1 MHNETLGIKLSFLG
15 TGTSQGVPVITCE
28 CEVCHSKDPRDNR
41 LRVSVWIQ
49 VEGKSIVIDAGPDFR
64 YQMLRAGVKKLDAL
78 LLTHEHKDHVAGLDD
93 IRPFN
98 YRTKSAVEVYATIPV
113 QEALKREYH
122 YIFDENPYPGVPQV
136 TLKTITTKKFNVQGV
151 DVMPIEVLHYM
162 LPVLGFRIGNIA
174 YVTDAKTISI
184 REKEKLK
191 GCDVLILNA
200 LRKKEHISHLNLDE
214 ALEWIAELKPKRA
227 YLTHISHLMGKHE
240 EVSAQLPEG
249 VFLAYDG
256 LTVEA

>member
-1 MHNETLGIKLSFLG
+1 MHGKTSNIKLSFLG
-15 TGTSQGVPVITCE
+15 TGTSQGVPVIACD
-28 CEVCHSKDPRDNR
+28 CEVCKSQDPKDKR

-49 VEGKSIVIDAGPDFR
+49 VDGKSFVIDAGPDFR

-78 LLTHEHKDHVAGLDD
+78 LLTHEHKDHIAGLDD
-93 IRPFN
+93 IRAFN
-98 YRTKSAVEVYATIPV
+98 YRTKSAMDVYATIPV

-122 YIFDENPYPGVPQV
+122 YVFDDNPYPGVPQV
-136 TLKTITTKKFNVQGV
+136 NLHTISTKEFKVQGV

-162 LPVLGFRIGNIA
+162 LPVLGFRIGNMA

-214 ALEWIAELKPKRA
+214 ALAWIAELKPKRA
-227 YLTHISHLMGKHE
+227 YLTHISHLMGTHA

-256 LTVEA
+256 LSVEL